1 MKEEKEDDDAFL
13 SGNMAGSKR
22 KSKSHPCVV
31 RLPTEPDRRSPSGT
45 SLETTFMPAFR
56 GTEAIQERPT
66 PRDKI
71 KGRRDKISRNAAL
84 SYRPSTVR
92 SVPLTRPNF
101 AAHLSLLLV
110 GKRDRSNIE
119 KSNERTLKNHR
130 SKILTGIFFRFDR
143 KVSLSNIENI

>member
-45 SLETTFMPAFR
+45 SFETTFMPAFR

-101 AAHLSLLLV
+101 APSFVAS
-110 GKRDRSNIE
+110 RRETRSI
-119 KSNERTLKNHR
+119 KY
-130 SKILTGIFFRFDR
+130 
-143 KVSLSNIENI
+143 